1 MPIALE
7 PGVTFEIW
15 LESDSEKPI
24 ETRPVFLAK
33 TQSMRQQREIHRV
46 IDLVF
51 APNATISEVFDSAV
65 ECLVQSC
72 SGWRNMG
79 ERAFSKD
86 AIEDVLSFS
95 EIREILRKVA
105 ANQRMGIDEKK

>member
-7 PGVTFEIW
+7 PGITFDIW
-15 LESDSEKPI
+15 LDSDAEKPI
-24 ETRPVFLAK
+24 ETRPVFIAR
-33 TQSMRQQREIHRV
+33 TQSMRRQREIHRV

-51 APNATISEVFDSAV
+51 APEATISEVFDSAI

-79 ERAFSKD
+79 DRSFSKES
-86 AIEDVLSFS
+86 IEDVLSFS
-95 EIREILRKVA
+95 EIREILRKIA